1 MIEFERISK
10 CYQETGAVVFR
21 DFSAK
26 VDRGE
31 FAVLTGESG
40 SGKTTLLKL
49 LLKDIELDGGRI
61 IVNNK
66 DISEVKQKDIPVYR
80 RNFGVV
86 FQDYKLMADRT
97 VLENI
102 KIAMIA
108 TGAPLSDSSTKVWN
122 VAKLLKITDI
132 LKKYPKEISGGE
144 RQKVCLARALINN
157 PSILLADEPTGNL
170 DKASGEE
177 IMQLFKQLNKTKG
190 ITILQV
196 THSEECAAYGNRID
210 RLCNHRLEDAVK
222 M

>member
-10 CYQETGAVVFR
+10 CYQETGTEVFR
-21 DFSAK
+21 DFSAR
-26 VDRGE
+26 VERGE

-49 LLKDIELDGGRI
+49 LLKDTELDKGRI

-66 DISEVKQKDIPVYR
+66 DISEVRQKDLPVYR

-86 FQDYKLMADRT
+86 FQDYRLMADRT

-122 VAKLLKITDI
+122 VAKLLRITDI
-132 LKKYPKEISGGE
+132 LKKYPREISGGE

-157 PSILLADEPTGNL
+157 PAILLADEPTSNL
-170 DKASGEE
+170 DPRYSKE
-177 IMQLFKQLNKTKG
+177 MMKLFETIHHMG
-190 ITILQV
+190 TTILIATQDPII
-196 THSEECAAYGNRID
+196 SESDIVRNIFIKNLGT
-210 RLCNHRLEDAVK
+210 